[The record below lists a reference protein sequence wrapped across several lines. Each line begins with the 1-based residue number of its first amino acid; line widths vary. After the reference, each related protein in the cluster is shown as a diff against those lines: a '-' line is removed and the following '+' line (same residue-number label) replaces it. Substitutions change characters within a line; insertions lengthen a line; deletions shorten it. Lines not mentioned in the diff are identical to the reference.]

1 MNRTIGNR
9 VKWSIVIAGIAGV
22 LSFGASRAYAAN
34 EVLEGCPGSSIGACV
49 STEQCQ
55 GWCTDLYPGSTGV
68 CSQPSGCCFCFQ

>member
-34 EVLEGCPGSSIGACV
+34 EVLEGCPGSSVGACV
-49 STEQCQ
+49 SQEECE
-55 GWCTDLYPGSTGV
+55 GICEVVLPGSDAV